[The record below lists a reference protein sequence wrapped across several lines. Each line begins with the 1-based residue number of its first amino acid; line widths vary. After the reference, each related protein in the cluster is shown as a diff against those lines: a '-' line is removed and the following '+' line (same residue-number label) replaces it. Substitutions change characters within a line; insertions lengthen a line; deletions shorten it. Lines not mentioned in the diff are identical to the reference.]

1 MKGFSEENFEL
12 KVYLK
17 YIIDKSKDD
26 KPKKCLYDYIEEEN
40 EQKLVEFLERYE
52 FTYINLSRLATND
65 QELIPLMTEFISLYE
80 HVDDIVFAL
89 KQKKNPKVII
99 LNKQEG
105 NEKNE

>member
-1 MKGFSEENFEL
+1 MNGFSEQNFEL

-26 KPKKCLYDYIEEEN
+26 KPKKCLYDYIKERN

-52 FTYINLSRLATND
+52 FTYINLSRLSTTD
-65 QELIPLMTEFISLYE
+65 QELMPLMNEFISLYK
-80 HVDDIVFAL
+80 HVDDVAFEI
-89 KQKKNPKVII
+89 KQAKNPRVIV
-99 LNKQEG
+99 LTKKEG